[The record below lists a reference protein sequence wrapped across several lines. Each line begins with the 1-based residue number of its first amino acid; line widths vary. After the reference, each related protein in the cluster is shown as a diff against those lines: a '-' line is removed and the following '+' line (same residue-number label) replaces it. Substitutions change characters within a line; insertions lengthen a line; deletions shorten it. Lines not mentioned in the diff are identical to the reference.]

1 MADFLKSANF
11 NGTNGSH
18 FYIQLYQSYTQ
29 DINANTSTVTY
40 TLYFGSQDGYSGSGA
55 TYTGYI
61 GKNYNGRASVG
72 SGSSIG
78 RNTKI
83 TIGSRT
89 LTYNHNADGTCSASY
104 YALLDTPWTL
114 GDASLS
120 GSFTLKT
127 IPRASSITATSADV
141 GATSII
147 NITRASSSFTHTLS
161 YNFDGITGTIVS
173 KTSQTSYSWT
183 IPDSFYAQLSDVM
196 HSTGKT
202 CTITCDT
209 YNGST
214 KIGTKTTTMKVTVAD
229 NNTTKPTL
237 SATYSFDSL
246 TETLTGVSDK
256 SIAIR
261 GVTDVTISAV
271 TAIPQSVNGSAVAT
285 IASKRVDCG
294 SQYRTTAG
302 TINNIDSDKIVVSAT
317 DSRGIS
323 NSRTYTTT
331 LKPYIN
337 LTIVPNFYRTNPTE
351 STVKLTYT
359 GKYYN
364 DNFGS
369 TSETANTL
377 TLKYRYREATSST
390 WSNYVNLTPTISGND
405 YSNGSSEITIGTD
418 FDYQKAY
425 KFEIVATDK
434 VGSITKIETVTQGIP
449 VFDWDK
455 DDFQFNVPVT
465 VNGSATVNS
474 SATVN
479 GNTTVKGNLYEAQ
492 SNGNNATDVL
502 LGRGCVVG
510 QGSTASS
517 SGTYYKFASISLSS
531 TNVDRTIHFN
541 VYAGYYDN
549 STKIGQLTAHVRT
562 NGSGYYSS
570 GELIWEYANNGI
582 NPADFY
588 YWHNTSTTP
597 TKVELYVHCTTS
609 YQCYHFDVIS
619 EGDRQSRRK
628 FDWTLY
634 TNTTSGGGVDAI
646 PTGSSFTSSRG
657 DIIVSSSTASN
668 ATRTSYKFSNGLL
681 INTIKYP
688 YTNIGCNTAWGGTYA
703 SATQTPG
710 AYQTAFTTLL
720 SVTASVRPTS
730 GNHWYMFTESSES
743 LTNAPQFQLLRGT
756 KTNVSGWLCVTA
768 FGLWK

>member
-104 YALLDTPWTL
+104 YALLDTPWSL

-141 GATSII
+141 GTTSII

-183 IPDSFYAQLSDVM
+183 IPDSFYAKLSDVM
-196 HSTGKT
+196 YSTGKT

-209 YNGST
+209 YNGNT

-271 TAIPQSVNGSAVAT
+271 TATPQSVNGSAVAT

-405 YSNGSSEITIGTD
+405 YSNGSSEITIGTG
-418 FDYQKAY
+418 FDYQKSY

-465 VNGSATVNS
+465 VNGN
-474 SATVN
+474 ATVN
-479 GNTTVKGNLYEAQ
+479 GTFNATSDITSNTSIKGNNGFYSRATGEVGTATSANGMLLIKRANNSEAPNNGVVLEYGNSTSWKGQLYIGDNATQ
-492 SNGNNATDVL
+492 GVYLNGWSNGTRGSWERLAMEKDVPIVSKDNA
-502 LGRGCVVG
+502 
-510 QGSTASS
+510 S
-517 SGTYYKFASISLSS
+517 
-531 TNVDRTIHFN
+531 N
-541 VYAGYYDN
+541 
-549 STKIGQLTAHVRT
+549 
-562 NGSGYYSS
+562 
-570 GELIWEYANNGI
+570 
-582 NPADFY
+582 
-588 YWHNTSTTP
+588 P
-597 TKVELYVHCTTS
+597 TKVS
-609 YQCYHFDVIS
+609 F
-619 EGDRQSRRK
+619 K
-628 FDWTLY
+628 F
-634 TNTTSGGGVDAI
+634 
-646 PTGSSFTSSRG
+646 P
-657 DIIVSSSTASN
+657 
-668 ATRTSYKFSNGLL
+668 NGLL
-681 INTIKYP
+681 INTVKISYSSVA
-688 YTNIGCNTAWGGTYA
+688 CSTAWGGVYA
-703 SATQTPG
+703 SANRNG
-710 AYQTAFTTLL
+710 VAYQTAFTTLL
-720 SVTASVRPTS
+720 SINGSCFPTN
-730 GNHWYMFTESSES
+730 GNHWLMF
-743 LTNAPQFQLLRGT
+743 TNAPNTSTTPTFQLVRGT
-756 KTNVSGWLCVTA
+756 NSSVTGYLYITA
-768 FGLWK
+768 VGLWI